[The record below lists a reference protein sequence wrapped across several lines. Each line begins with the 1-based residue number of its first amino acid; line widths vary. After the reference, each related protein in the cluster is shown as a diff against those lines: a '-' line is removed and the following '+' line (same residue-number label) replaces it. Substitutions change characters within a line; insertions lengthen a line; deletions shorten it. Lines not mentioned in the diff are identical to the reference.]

1 MSEFTKGPWIQS
13 HRKLGN
19 GNYSTQVYT
28 EDGETICTLHWYPK
42 PKGIDEYGRHIIG
55 TYREANARLIAAAPD
70 MYEALRELVN
80 SECSFFNSA
89 IESDHLF
96 DFIEWRDRA
105 ILALR
110 KATGESTDASGA

>member
-1 MSEFTKGPWIQS
+1 MSEFTKGPWTVGS
-13 HRKLGN
+13 RVAYGWD
-19 GNYSTQVYT
+19 VYQNDDVLT
-28 EDGETICTLHWYPK
+28 WVGVVHDGSLLEDNATDNEA
-42 PKGIDEYGRHIIG
+42 
-55 TYREANARLIAAAPD
+55 EANARLIAAAPD

-105 ILALR
+105 ILAIR
-110 KATGESTDASGA
+110 KATGESTDAPGA